1 MLLGQKKLLLHHR
14 STGRDNTRIL
24 RCKIKRG
31 KEGMKKNERSFL
43 VNVMW
48 SLIASHSVYKT
59 YKNAF

>member
-1 MLLGQKKLLLHHR
+1 
-14 STGRDNTRIL
+14 
-24 RCKIKRG
+24 
-31 KEGMKKNERSFL
+31 MKKNERAFL